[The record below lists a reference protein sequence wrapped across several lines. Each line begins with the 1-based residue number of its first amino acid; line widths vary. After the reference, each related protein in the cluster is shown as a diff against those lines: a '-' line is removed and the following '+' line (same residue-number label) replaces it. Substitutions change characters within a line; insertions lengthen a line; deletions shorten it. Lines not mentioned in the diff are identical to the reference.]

1 MTNTLRKVALQVT
14 IPLLCG
20 LIVLNTYFVAKN
32 LNRVQKN
39 IAQRVEASQVQA
51 GISNLLV
58 NLQDMETGQRAYL
71 ITGDPAYRQS
81 YNDASG
87 KLAAELAGLRSRLMT
102 SRDRSLAAQLESVAE
117 SKIAE
122 MNETI
127 RLRELGYRHRA
138 FLIVSSNRG
147 QALMDEARSSL
158 QALSS
163 AQTANLARYDRETR
177 ESIARAIR
185 QSALATLVLL
195 AVTVIA
201 FLGFNR
207 YQRRLEVGY
216 ARQAQELQATSLRLE
231 QFTSTIFHDI
241 RSLAAQTRNYAN
253 TLLDVYGGFL
263 PRQGQ
268 DKAEC
273 IEHGASQILRLLDDL
288 SGNSGNSGAHEP
300 VEVVAEEPLHSL
312 TA

>member
-1 MTNTLRKVALQVT
+1 MTNTLRKLALQVT

-58 NLQDMETGQRAYL
+58 DLQDMEAGQRAYL
-71 ITGDPAYRQS
+71 ITGDVAYRQS

-87 KLAAELAGLRSRLMT
+87 KVTGELAALRSRLVT
-102 SRDRSLAAQLESVAE
+102 PRDRSLADQLASVAE
-117 SKIAE
+117 SKTAE

-127 RLRELGYRHRA
+127 RLRDHGYRHRA
-138 FLIVSSNRG
+138 FLIVGSNRG
-147 QALMDEARSSL
+147 KDLMDQTRPTL

-163 AQTANLARYDRETR
+163 AQTANLAQSDREVK

-201 FLGFNR
+201 FLGFTR
-207 YQRRLEVGY
+207 YQRRLEVGN
-216 ARQAQELQATSLRLE
+216 ARQAEELQAMRVKLE
-231 QFTSTIFHDI
+231 QFTSTIFQDF
-241 RSLAAQTRNYAN
+241 RSLAEQTRAYAN
-253 TLLDVYGGFL
+253 ALLDVYGGFL

-273 IEHGASQILRLLDDL
+273 IEQGAGQMLRLLDEL
-288 SGNSGNSGAHEP
+288 SGNSGNSGEVPP